1 MEMEHQSR
9 PRVQDPCRVEPRP
22 QPSLL
27 LRPANPGA
35 MARVSKTDFRQPL
48 RGIVPPMI
56 TPLRDRDT
64 LDRDGLEK
72 IVEHLLAGG
81 VSGLFILGTTGEGPS
96 LGYRLRRELIE
107 HTCRQVKGRVPVLV
121 GITDT
126 AFVESVQVARCAAQA
141 GADAVVLAPPY
152 YVPEGQSELRE
163 YLEHLLPELPL
174 PLFLYNMP
182 SLTKVPFEIDT
193 VRWAMD
199 QPRIAGI
206 KDSSGNMI
214 YFSRLLDLAKQR
226 AAWTVLVGP
235 EELLAESILLG
246 GHGGVNGGAN
256 VFPKLYVELHRAA
269 AVGELERVLQLHSLV
284 MQVAG
289 RLYAVGR
296 HPSAVIKGIK
306 CAVSSLGLAGDFMAE
321 PFHRFRE
328 NERKV
333 IETAVREL
341 RELLGPL
348 AGR

>member
-1 MEMEHQSR
+1 M
-9 PRVQDPCRVEPRP
+9 V
-22 QPSLL
+22 
-27 LRPANPGA
+27 G
-35 MARVSKTDFRQPL
+35 VSKTIFHQPL

-64 LDRDGLEK
+64 LDRDGLER
-72 IVEHLLAGG
+72 IIEHLLVGG

-96 LGYRLRRELIE
+96 LGYRLRREVIE
-107 HTCRQVKGRVPVLV
+107 QTCRLVKGRVPVLV

-126 AFVESVQVARCAAQA
+126 AFVESLHVARCSADA

-199 QPRIAGI
+199 QPRIVGL
-206 KDSSGNMI
+206 KDSSANMI
-214 YFSRLLDLAKQR
+214 YFGRLLELAKGR
-226 AAWTVLVGP
+226 ASWSVLVGP
-235 EELLAESILLG
+235 EELLAESVLLG

-256 VFPKLYVELHRAA
+256 VFPRLYVELHQAA
-269 AVGELERVLQLHSLV
+269 AGGDLDRIRELHSLV
-284 MQVAG
+284 IQVVG

-306 CAVSSLGLAGDFMAE
+306 CAVSILGLAGDFMAE

-328 NERKV
+328 SERKI
-333 IETAVREL
+333 IETAVRDLQET
-341 RELLGPL
+341 LGPL
-348 AGR
+348 AGRQTPP